1 MQRSCRLS
9 RAPQP
14 FLPRGPHSPFY
25 AICPPSGQ
33 LESSL
38 VTIQLGDLRSLLH
51 LSRAFYYLKDDAKMG
66 DRTCV

>member
-1 MQRSCRLS
+1 M
-9 RAPQP
+9 
-14 FLPRGPHSPFY
+14 
-25 AICPPSGQ
+25 
-33 LESSL
+33 